1 MRFVFEM
8 LTPES
13 LACLGALLGVS
24 SHLGYFIHG
33 EHYMQA
39 VRLFTVLTTSPF
51 AIFILIN
58 RLDEP
63 ASITF
68 AAQKTAIAVLSYLV
82 SLIASILTY
91 RIFFHPLR
99 HFPGPFTA
107 KLTKLSHVLRLLE
120 KSDNYIQADQ
130 LHKDYGDVVR

>member
-1 MRFVFEM
+1 
-8 LTPES
+8 
-13 LACLGALLGVS
+13 
-24 SHLGYFIHG
+24 
-33 EHYMQA
+33 MQA

-51 AIFILIN
+51 AIFIIIN
-58 RLDEP
+58 RLGEP

-68 AAQKTAIAVLSYLV
+68 SAQKTAIAVLSYLV
-82 SLIASILTY
+82 SLIASNLTY

-99 HFPGPFTA
+99 HFPGPSTA

-130 LHKDYGDVVR
+130 LHKEYGDFVR

>member
-1 MRFVFEM
+1 
-8 LTPES
+8 
-13 LACLGALLGVS
+13 
-24 SHLGYFIHG
+24 
-33 EHYMQA
+33 MQA

-51 AIFILIN
+51 AIFILFS
-58 RLDEP
+58 RLGEP

-68 AAQKTAIAVLSYLV
+68 TAQKSAIAVLSYLV
-82 SLIASILTY
+82 SLIASILTS

-130 LHKDYGDVVR
+130 LHKEYGDVVR

>member
-1 MRFVFEM
+1 
-8 LTPES
+8 
-13 LACLGALLGVS
+13 
-24 SHLGYFIHG
+24 
-33 EHYMQA
+33 MQA

-51 AIFILIN
+51 AIFILIS
-58 RLDEP
+58 RLGEP

-68 AAQKTAIAVLSYLV
+68 AAQKTTIAVLSYLA
-82 SLIASILTY
+82 LIASILTY

-130 LHKDYGDVVR
+130 LHKEYGDVVR